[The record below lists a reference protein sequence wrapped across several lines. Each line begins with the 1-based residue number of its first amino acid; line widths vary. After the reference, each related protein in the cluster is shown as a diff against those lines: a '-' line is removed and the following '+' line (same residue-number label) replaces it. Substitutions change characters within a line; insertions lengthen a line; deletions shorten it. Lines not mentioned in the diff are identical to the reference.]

1 MAAVLKKRAL
11 AEFSQVLQEEPPKP
25 LKKLCISKKPA
36 PQRTV
41 DVAEVLQ
48 SGSSSDVIMMLIQ
61 LSECLPTQSEEV
73 QNVYKYLLE
82 HFSNEKET
90 TARAKLSSVLG
101 QLVCRQGAPEPAA
114 ALEDLAALLRTETS
128 HAVLA
133 ALVDSLHCVGLQA
146 SSDKRVQHK
155 ASQLARQAL
164 LDGNH
169 RVQCKCLRLLSDLL
183 PTDGRPEALSSL
195 LSDYSRHQDPRVRT
209 AAFQA
214 MYRLHDRG
222 LKLDVS
228 LYEHVTTALTDDY
241 ESVRIAALKL
251 VQVIS
256 HAYGNN
262 LVQVRNSQEQIRL
275 ADDAFAKICQMV
287 GDLSMCV
294 RIEAALL
301 MGTMGHVSLQFLEQT
316 LDKKLMS
323 NLRRKRSAHE
333 RQRES
338 YESGEWSSGQRW
350 ADDAPREEVDAQ
362 TVSLMGSGACGAF
375 VHGLEDEFLEVRLAS
390 LDSLCRLALQFPSFA
405 AQSLDFIVD
414 MFNDEIEEVRLKAI
428 QCLGRISNQ
437 IVLREDQL
445 ETVLAVLEDSSM
457 DIREALHEVL
467 GGCCLSTKAGLK
479 ACVDALL
486 DNLKR
491 YPQDKRSLWRCLR
504 LLGLRHPY
512 LALPLVPELLGIH
525 AYFDLPEPD
534 VEDPA
539 YMSTL
544 ILVFNAAAGCPT
556 MVPLFEEHTL
566 RHYSYLK
573 DSFPSLVPQL
583 RLPNQQSSPSEGLA
597 SCSLAQSHSFLHQ
610 ALERACAA
618 ELRHPAARQGW
629 LETSIRDLQRLAE
642 IEPQLTA
649 AASCASLYL
658 RCQLLFAKIL
668 SNKSWLN
675 LSAASPLQSCA
686 LKSLLEQLLQQT
698 FVLQHQFLGLER
710 AEEGSLRQLRLR
722 ALALQ
727 LVVVI
732 RGSNASALGLCEAFI
747 EQLENLQGFL
757 EEHNLQPDAFTAA
770 MLREVDAL
778 EEPKPGAVARVLQ
791 PLLQAHACPT
801 LRFCTAQTGAQPNAG
816 LERIKQTRAVLYE
829 PAGETDLPQKFTAG
843 LVLAITLDAEIES
856 VQDIRNV
863 RVKVRYPDKQVQLI
877 LPRLAD
883 FRQLEDLKY
892 RLYTTVLLSHG
903 VWSEAL
909 HVEMGLVLDFADTE
923 VHSKGAQRSGLG
935 LRSEDHTIELC
946 KPVRVYIA
954 PKPIKRGL

>member
-1 MAAVLKKRAL
+1 MKKRAL

-41 DVAEVLQ
+41 DVTEVLQ

-61 LSECLPTQSEEV
+61 LSECLPTQPEEV
-73 QNVYKYLLE
+73 QSVYKSLLE
-82 HFSNEKET
+82 HFAGEKEAV
-90 TARAKLSSVLG
+90 ARAKLASVLG
-101 QLVCRQGAPEPAA
+101 QLARQQGLEPTAV
-114 ALEDLAALLRTETS
+114 LEDLATLLRAETS

-133 ALVDSLHCVGLQA
+133 ALLDALHHVGLQSA
-146 SSDKRVQHK
+146 GDKRVQHK
-155 ASQLARQAL
+155 ATQLARQML
-164 LDGNH
+164 LDSNH
-169 RVQCKCLRLLSDLL
+169 QVQCKCLRLLSDLL
-183 PTDGRPEALSSL
+183 PTEGRPEALSAL

-209 AAFQA
+209 AAFRA

-228 LYEHVTTALTDDY
+228 LYEHVADALNDDY

-262 LVQVRNSQEQIRL
+262 MVQVGNSQEQIRL

-287 GDLSMCV
+287 SDLSMSV
-294 RIEAALL
+294 RVEAASL

-323 NLRRKRSAHE
+323 NLRRKQSAHE

-350 ADDAPREEVDAQ
+350 ADDAPREEVDTQ
-362 TVSLMGSGACGAF
+362 SVSLMGSGACGAF

-390 LDSLCRLALQFPSFA
+390 LDSLCRLALQFPSFG
-405 AQSLDFIVD
+405 AQSTDFIVD

-445 ETVLAVLEDSSM
+445 ETVIAVLEDFSM

-467 GGCCLSTKAGLK
+467 GNCCLSTKASLK

-512 LALPLVPELLGIH
+512 LTLPLVPELLGIH

-534 VEDPA
+534 VEDTA

-573 DSFPSLVPQL
+573 DSFPNLVPQL
-583 RLPNQQSSPSEGLA
+583 TLPNQQSGPPEGVA
-597 SCSLAQSHSFLHQ
+597 SCSLAQSHSFLLQ
-610 ALERACAA
+610 ALERASAA

-649 AASCASLYL
+649 AATCASLYI
-658 RCQLLFAKIL
+658 RCQLLLAKIL

-675 LSAASPLQSCA
+675 LSAASPLQSNA
-686 LKSLLEQLLQQT
+686 VKSLLEQLLQQT
-698 FVLQHQFLGLER
+698 FVLQRQFLGLQ
-710 AEEGSLRQLRLR
+710 AGEEGALRQLRLR

-732 RGSNASALGLCEAFI
+732 RGSNASALGLCEAFL
-747 EQLENLQGFL
+747 EQLEALQGFL
-757 EEHNLQPDAFTAA
+757 EEQSVQPDAFTAA

-791 PLLQAHACPT
+791 PLLQAHSCPT
-801 LRFCTAQTGAQPNAG
+801 LRFSHTGVQPNVG

-843 LVLAITLDAEIES
+843 LVLPITLDAEIES
-856 VQDIRNV
+856 VQDIRNI

-909 HVEMGLVLDFADTE
+909 HVEMGLVLDFTDSEAA
-923 VHSKGAQRSGLG
+923 HSKGSSSQRSGL
-935 LRSEDHTIELC
+935 RVEDHTIELC

>member
-1 MAAVLKKRAL
+1 
-11 AEFSQVLQEEPPKP
+11 
-25 LKKLCISKKPA
+25 
-36 PQRTV
+36 
-41 DVAEVLQ
+41 
-48 SGSSSDVIMMLIQ
+48 MMLIQ

-73 QNVYKYLLE
+73 QSVYKSLLE

-90 TARAKLSSVLG
+90 TARAKLSSVL
-101 QLVCRQGAPEPAA
+101 
-114 ALEDLAALLRTETS
+114 ETS

-133 ALVDSLHCVGLQA
+133 ALVDSLHCVGLHA
-146 SSDKRVQHK
+146 PSDKRVQHK

-183 PTDGRPEALSSL
+183 PTDGRPEALTSL

-209 AAFQA
+209 EAFQA

-228 LYEHVTTALTDDY
+228 LYEHVTTALNDDY

-256 HAYGNN
+256 HAYGNKHFYWAAF
-262 LVQVRNSQEQIRL
+262 VQVRNSQEQIRL

-287 GDLSMCV
+287 GDLSMSV
-294 RIEAALL
+294 RIEAASL

-362 TVSLMGSGACGAF
+362 SVSLMGSGACGAF

-512 LALPLVPELLGIH
+512 LTLPLVPELLGIH

-583 RLPNQQSSPSEGLA
+583 KLPNQQSSPSEGLA

-610 ALERACAA
+610 ALERASAA

-675 LSAASPLQSCA
+675 LSAASPLQSST

-710 AEEGSLRQLRLR
+710 AEEGALRQLRLR

-732 RGSNASALGLCEAFI
+732 RGSNASALGLCEAFL
-747 EQLENLQGFL
+747 EQLETLQGFL
-757 EEHNLQPDAFTAA
+757 EVHNLQPDAFTAA

-801 LRFCTAQTGAQPNAG
+801 LRFCSAPTGAQQNAG

-923 VHSKGAQRSGLG
+923 VHSKGGP
-935 LRSEDHTIELC
+935 T
-946 KPVRVYIA
+946 
-954 PKPIKRGL
+954 PIKRGL